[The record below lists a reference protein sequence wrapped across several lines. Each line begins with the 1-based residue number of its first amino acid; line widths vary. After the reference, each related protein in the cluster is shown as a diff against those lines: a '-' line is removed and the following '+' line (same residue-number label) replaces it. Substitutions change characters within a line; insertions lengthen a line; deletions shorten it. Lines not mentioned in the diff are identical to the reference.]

1 MVKGALLCL
10 IRHGESTWNYQNIF
24 TGWTDVPLS
33 KQGKKDTVKAAKKIS
48 ELKFDIAFTS
58 VLKRA
63 GESLE
68 IILETN
74 NWNIPVIKIDLLNE
88 RHYGTLQGKNKGE
101 VIQLYGKELVRKW
114 RRSYDEKP
122 PGGES
127 LKDCQKRIIPYLES
141 SVMNYIRDGKN
152 VLMVGHGNS
161 LRAIMMHLE
170 RMTPEKILEFDL
182 ELTTPH
188 LYYYNRNLELLK
200 KEIRSING
208 AHNSVL

>member
-1 MVKGALLCL
+1 MVKGVLLCL
-10 IRHGESTWNYQNIF
+10 IRHGESTWNHQNIF
-24 TGWTDVPLS
+24 TGCTDVPLS
-33 KQGKKDTVKAAKKIS
+33 KQGKKDTVKAATKIS

-58 VLKRA
+58 ILKRA
-63 GESLE
+63 GKSLE

-88 RHYGTLQGKNKGE
+88 RHYGTLQGKNKDE
-101 VIQLYGKELVRKW
+101 VIKLYGEEQVRKW

-122 PGGES
+122 PEGES
-127 LKDCQKRIIPYLES
+127 LKDCQKRIIPYLENS
-141 SVMNYIRDGKN
+141 IMNYLRDGKN

-161 LRAIMMHLE
+161 LRAIIMHLE
-170 RMTPEKILEFDL
+170 KMTPEEIIKFDL

-188 LYYYNRNLELLK
+188 LYHYNRNLELLK
-200 KEIRSING
+200 KEVRSING